1 MNNFSTWLRQL
12 GSRMTMGLRRF
23 FVGRYGQDKLNMAI
37 LSVGLVLCVV
47 GMFVRNVTVN
57 LALTL
62 GSYAMLIWSM
72 VRCFSRDTYKRY
84 QENRRFLLTIDRLKD
99 RDNRYF
105 TCPKCKQMVRVPKG
119 KGKISITCP
128 KCREKFIKST

>member
-12 GSRMTMGLRRF
+12 GSRMNMGLRRF
-23 FVGRYGQDKLNMAI
+23 FVGLYGQDKLNIAI

-57 LALTL
+57 LILTL

-84 QENRRFLLTIDRLKD
+84 RENRRFLLTIDRLKD
-99 RDNRYF
+99 RNNRYF